1 MVVQPAYVKH
11 GLRAPRRAIRYSAP
25 TTGAETPA
33 ESEQVPVVLQQT
45 DVVADHVNNTACSGL
60 TMGGATANVQLAEMG
75 IAGTTN
81 RVFNVTTAT
90 ERAHLFMGSAM
101 PEPRKATWDSG
112 TWTVRVR
119 IWGDLAAGAIIRSCY
134 ICRVTQFG
142 ATVATVGS
150 VELSVVCTSG
160 VKSWTVEGSEVFGS
174 VTDRILIVIGIRS
187 TLGTVTVRVR
197 PDQKVDT
204 PILKA
209 A

>member
-1 MVVQPAYVKH
+1 MSIEPARLKQ
-11 GLRAPRRAIRYSAP
+11 GLLAKRRSIRYTTPEAGAGVVDVP
-25 TTGAETPA
+25 TL
-33 ESEQVPVVLQQT
+33 VPIVLQQT
-45 DVVADHVNNTACSGL
+45 DVVADHINDTACSGL
-60 TMGGATANVQLAEMG
+60 TMGGATANVQLSETG
-75 IAGTTN
+75 IPGTTN

-101 PEPRKATWDSG
+101 PEPGRTTWDAG
-112 TWTVRVR
+112 TWTVRVHIR
-119 IWGDLAAGAIIRSCY
+119 GDFSAGATIRSCH

-150 VELSVVCTSG
+150 VELSVICSAG
-160 VKSWTVEGSEVFGS
+160 VKSWTVEGSEVFGGA
-174 VTDRILIVIGIRS
+174 TDRILIVIGIRS

-197 PDQKVDT
+197 PDQQVDT